1 MRAFEMAMAAVV
13 AAVAESKKAM
23 VGTNMGGW
31 MVLEPWITPSF
42 FYRFLGK
49 TRSEGVGMDSHSV
62 CESLGDEANAVM
74 RSHWDNWYKAEDF
87 KAMADRG
94 VELVRI
100 PIGDWTLKPY
110 GIYKGCMDGAE
121 EKIQWALDHLHKNG
135 IKVLLDV
142 HAVRGSQN
150 GRDHSGKS
158 GKLAWIDENH
168 FTHRPII
175 AAEWMGPWNG
185 KGYDYIKFEN
195 LIWAQD
201 TIKGLLDKWGN
212 HPALYAIEPVN
223 EPLVTTDQW
232 ALKIFYRNV
241 RQMMR

>member
-142 HAVRGSQN
+142 HAVRGS
-150 GRDHSGKS
+150 
-158 GKLAWIDENH
+158 
-168 FTHRPII
+168 
-175 AAEWMGPWNG
+175 
-185 KGYDYIKFEN
+185 
-195 LIWAQD
+195 
-201 TIKGLLDKWGN
+201 
-212 HPALYAIEPVN
+212 
-223 EPLVTTDQW
+223 
-232 ALKIFYRNV
+232 
-241 RQMMR
+241 